1 VRDRPVAGIMFLIGI
16 MVLALSFVANVA
28 SDLLKDERWEA
39 GGLLGMVVGLAI
51 IVWSVITFFKKP

>member
-16 MVLALSFVANVA
+16 MVLGLSFVANVA